1 MPVVST
7 TVTDLSADVTVVL
20 AAATASLTFVLPVP
34 PMFAPVVFIAPVV
47 GSTVVPPPIAF
58 ATDVKSVSIVILFP
72 DWVIPIFLPASIV
85 TTSFGLMSSTVVPLT
100 VPVDFD
106 VVNCHLLFAILS
118 SNWPTFTASVLF
130 VPAPTPVIGFPPLFN
145 PVGPNVTGLPAP
157 LLIVIPPLFNVVS
170 PAFILPVA
178 PKSTLSDNEYVI
190 LPFDACSTFK
200 FLPAAMSITSPGF
213 ITSSPVDDPNVPPF
227 ALDFNVNPELLIAFA
242 TSPAVTTFP
251 ASAVLGAVTD
261 PFVPVVNVVVSNPNV
276 YVVVFV
282 PSESAVLDDV
292 NVKPVPVV
300 ATSDL
305 SAFTL

>member
-145 PVGPNVTGLPAP
+145 PVGPNVTGFPAP
-157 LLIVIPPLFNVVS
+157 LLIVIPLLSIFVPPFVVMLSNPVKSFANSIFNVSVPS
-170 PAFILPVA
+170 AFTAIFPVVVAPVA
-178 PKSTLSDNEYVI
+178 PPFTFNFSPNFLVTSVPLSPANVNGLLLIKSVFALFIAVFTVSPVTNLLFPGVTVPDV
-190 LPFDACSTFK
+190 STFK
-200 FLPAAMSITSPGF
+200 S
-213 ITSSPVDDPNVPPF
+213 
-227 ALDFNVNPELLIAFA
+227 
-242 TSPAVTTFP
+242 
-251 ASAVLGAVTD
+251 
-261 PFVPVVNVVVSNPNV
+261 
-276 YVVVFV
+276 
-282 PSESAVLDDV
+282 
-292 NVKPVPVV
+292 
-300 ATSDL
+300 
-305 SAFTL
+305 